1 MLELQKLY
9 NHLEYEYNEDLDYI
23 DEIYLYL
30 HIKRLLSEDY
40 SEEIIMKE
48 MELLDNGRFITLKY
62 ENIELNTLS
71 NLLEKYTLEKDNLKK
86 VINNKLKKYKKNID
100 DLLKIHNNISELEL
114 YEKNEKKMNILNHKL
129 EFWWNWINNDTIN
142 FIIKNKKIDEEE
154 ENNKQKISK
163 RIFKYLNIIN
173 KLNNIE
179 EYSHKLIIYD
189 IKNFGKKNLNEYS
202 LDLLK
207 KCCIYLNNKLE
218 KFYPNK
224 FTDININSY
233 EEITNYL
240 LINENL
246 YELDEDKN
254 IIIFKI
260 TEDVDLFFDLNKSYN
275 IYKTIKL
282 LLKNQ
287 YDTTQDIELTNDL
300 NIYFMNL
307 YEIIYKLDENINNE
321 FIHNKI
327 YEELNLDESVKNKY
341 YFFINYLNN
350 ILYLVFEYYFKNKFN
365 ENSMIYQCLKKK
377 YTILSENRKIYQN
390 KL

>member
-71 NLLEKYTLEKDNLKK
+71 NLLEKYKLEKDNLEKK
-86 VINNKLKKYKKNID
+86 INNKLKKYKKNID

-114 YEKNEKKMNILNHKL
+114 YQNNEKKMNILNHKL
-129 EFWWNWINNDTIN
+129 ELWWNWINNDTIN
-142 FIIKNKKIDEEE
+142 FIIKNKKIDNEEE
-154 ENNKQKISK
+154 TNKQKISK
-163 RIFKYLNIIN
+163 YIFKYLNIIN

-207 KCCIYLNNKLE
+207 KCCIYLNNKLQ
-218 KFYPNK
+218 KCYPNK
-224 FTDININSY
+224 FTDITINSY
-233 EEITNYL
+233 DEITNYL

-254 IIIFKI
+254 IIVFKI

-275 IYKTIKL
+275 IYL
-282 LLKNQ
+282 VLFCN
-287 YDTTQDIELTNDL
+287 YNFCF
-300 NIYFMNL
+300 NIIF
-307 YEIIYKLDENINNE
+307 ISLD
-321 FIHNKI
+321 
-327 YEELNLDESVKNKY
+327 Y
-341 YFFINYLNN
+341 
-350 ILYLVFEYYFKNKFN
+350 
-365 ENSMIYQCLKKK
+365 
-377 YTILSENRKIYQN
+377 
-390 KL
+390 